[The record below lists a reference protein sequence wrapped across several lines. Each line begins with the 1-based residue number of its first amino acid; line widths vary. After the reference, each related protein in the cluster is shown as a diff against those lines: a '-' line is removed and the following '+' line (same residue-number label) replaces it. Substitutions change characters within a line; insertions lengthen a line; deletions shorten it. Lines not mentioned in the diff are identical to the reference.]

1 MKSNHALVRTSIM
14 HTIDTLIAQLQ
25 AQKDAGLPG
34 DTPVVVSSLDN
45 NRKPGFAQRIT
56 GVRAVA
62 LAKTEFDKGWELCKV
77 VSNRGVQSLLIG

>member
-1 MKSNHALVRTSIM
+1 M

-34 DTPVVVSSLDN
+34 DTPVVVESMDN
-45 NRKPGFAQRIT
+45 NRKAGFALRIT
-56 GVRAVA
+56 GVRTVA
-62 LAKTEFDKGWELCKV
+62 LAKTEFERGWQLCKV